1 MNGIFVE
8 FRSRK
13 ELEYV
18 QKVMR
23 RKGIALASYIVD
35 NFEWDDMPE
44 CINASARPS
53 KKICSDCEWNDR
65 REESKAGD
73 HP

>member
-8 FRSRK
+8 FSNKK

-18 QKVMR
+18 QKVVR
-23 RKGIALASYIVD
+23 RKGVPLARYIVE

-44 CINASARPS
+44 CINESRRPS
-53 KKICSDCEWNDR
+53 KLICSDCEWNDVC
-65 REESKAGD
+65 EDEVS
-73 HP
+73 